1 MDAAGRGASMT
12 EFLEGLIVGLT
23 VNAALAVPSLIQCAA
38 SDASWL
44 CYCDV
49 IASGVL
55 FSFAGAL
62 FSALVAAETALL
74 VYVIV
79 DITVVGPIT
88 TVMTPPIC
96 SSFATRDGRTLAGA
110 GERSVCWA
118 A

>member
-1 MDAAGRGASMT
+1 MT
-12 EFLEGLIVGLT
+12 EFLQGLAVGLT

-49 IASGVL
+49 IASGIL

-62 FSALVAAETALL
+62 FGALVAAESALL

-96 SSFATRDGRTLAGA
+96 SSFASGGGRTLAGA
-110 GERSVCWA
+110 AERLACWA